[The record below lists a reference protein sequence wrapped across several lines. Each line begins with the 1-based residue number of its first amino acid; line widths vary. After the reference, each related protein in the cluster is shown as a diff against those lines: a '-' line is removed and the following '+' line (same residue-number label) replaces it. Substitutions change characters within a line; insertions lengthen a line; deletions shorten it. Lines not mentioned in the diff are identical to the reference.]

1 MNFKEK
7 KIAYVRLLSPTQAKH
22 DIELLKKVFKD
33 ESKII
38 TFARDPIRYA
48 GDILYALLEHKTP
61 EQIVQNRRK
70 KQADADK
77 VAADKVVADQAAT
90 DKAAADKVAADQ
102 AAADKAAADKIAADQ
117 AAADKAASDKIAADK
132 AAADKVADQTAA
144 DKVVDQTVDE
154 TIAQEHSTEEPTEQT
169 VTEAAVSVKD
179 EEKKSE

>member
-7 KIAYVRLLSPTQAKH
+7 KIAYERLLSPTQAKH

-77 VAADKVVADQAAT
+77 
-90 DKAAADKVAADQ
+90 AADQ
-102 AAADKAAADKIAADQ
+102 AAADKVAADKIAADQ
-117 AAADKAASDKIAADK
+117 AAADKVAADQAATDKASADKIAVDQAAADK
-132 AAADKVADQTAA
+132 A
-144 DKVVDQTVDE
+144 VDQTVDE
-154 TIAQEHSTEEPTEQT
+154 AIAQEHNAEESTEQI

>member
-7 KIAYVRLLSPTQAKH
+7 KIAYERLLSPTQAKH

-77 VAADKVVADQAAT
+77 AADQAAADKVAADKIAADQ
-90 DKAAADKVAADQ
+90 AAADKVAADQ
-102 AAADKAAADKIAADQ
+102 AVADKAAADKIAADQ
-117 AAADKAASDKIAADK
+117 AATDKASADKIAVDQAAADK
-132 AAADKVADQTAA
+132 A
-144 DKVVDQTVDE
+144 VDQTVDE
-154 TIAQEHSTEEPTEQT
+154 AIAQEHNAEESTEQI